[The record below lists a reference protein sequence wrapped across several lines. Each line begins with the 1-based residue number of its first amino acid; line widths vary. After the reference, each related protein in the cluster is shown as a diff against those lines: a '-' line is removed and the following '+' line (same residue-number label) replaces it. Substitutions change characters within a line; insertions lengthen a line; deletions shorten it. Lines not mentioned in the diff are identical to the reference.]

1 MNFLI
6 KNWPKMGTIFAII
19 LTPILL
25 YYRSNM
31 GFPLFLIW
39 IQIPIYLLHQ
49 AEEYLIPGGFIEH
62 LNKILTG
69 EATKEGPL
77 DESRAFRI
85 NVLLV
90 WVIFP
95 IFSAFT
101 TYFNN
106 LNIGMYLLYFSVA
119 NGLMHVLNGIRL
131 SAYNPGLIISFFLN
145 VIIGLYSIMVL
156 QGTGTIWWPNHI
168 FSAIIAIL
176 VNVWVVVSMKLKME
190 ALKQAEV
197 KAAGG

>member
-1 MNFLI
+1 
-6 KNWPKMGTIFAII
+6 
-19 LTPILL
+19 
-25 YYRSNM
+25 M

-62 LNKILTG
+62 LNKIFTG
-69 EATKEGPL
+69 KATKEGPL
-77 DESRAFRI
+77 NESRAFWI

-95 IFSAFT
+95 IFSTFT

-119 NGLMHVLNGIRL
+119 NGLMHVGNGIRL

-176 VNVWVVVSMKLKME
+176 AHVWVVVSMKLKMKV
-190 ALKQAEV
+190 LKQAEV
-197 KAAGG
+197 QAAGG

>member
-1 MNFLI
+1 
-6 KNWPKMGTIFAII
+6 MGTIFAII

>member
-6 KNWPKMGTIFAII
+6 KNWPRIGTVFAII

-25 YYRSNM
+25 YCRSNM
-31 GFPLFLIW
+31 GLPLFLIW
-39 IQIPIYLLHQ
+39 MQIPIYLLHQ

-62 LNKILTG
+62 LNKALTG
-69 EATKEGPL
+69 KATREGPL
-77 DESRAFRI
+77 NESRAFRI

-95 IFSAFT
+95 IFAAFA

-119 NGLMHVLNGIRL
+119 NGLIHVISGIRF
-131 SAYNPGLIISFFLN
+131 AEYNPGLIISFFLN

-156 QGTGTIWWPNHI
+156 QGTGAIWWPNHI
-168 FSAIIAIL
+168 FSAFVAIL
-176 VNVWVVVSMKLKME
+176 ANLWVVVSMKLRMK

-197 KAAGG
+197 SADGG